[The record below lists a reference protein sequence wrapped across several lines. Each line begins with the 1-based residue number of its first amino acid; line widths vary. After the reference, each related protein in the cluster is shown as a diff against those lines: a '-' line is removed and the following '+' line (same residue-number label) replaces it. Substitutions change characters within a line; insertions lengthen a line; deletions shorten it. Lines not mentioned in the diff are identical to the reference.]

1 MTNFEQIQENKRHLR
16 RLERQID
23 ALTIWR
29 DETNEHLD
37 KLMAEKE
44 QTDLALI
51 LLEMDRSPMIPAIEP
66 LQMEFV

>member
-51 LLEMDRSPMIPAIEP
+51 LLEMDRSPMIPAVEP
-66 LQMEFV
+66 LQMELI